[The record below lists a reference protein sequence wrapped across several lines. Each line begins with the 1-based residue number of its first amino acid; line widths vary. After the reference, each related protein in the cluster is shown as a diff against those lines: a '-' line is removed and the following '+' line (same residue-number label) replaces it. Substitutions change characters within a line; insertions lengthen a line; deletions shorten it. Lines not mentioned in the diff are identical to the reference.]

1 MLRKPRWRLGLA
13 SGCAGLL
20 CLGLL
25 PGASAKDP
33 DDPIPS
39 KDRVNHARDRVQKTA
54 DDVDAIKDR
63 LAAADARLQR
73 LSMKA
78 GKAVEEYN
86 GARYE
91 LHAAK
96 RTARRAERAADK
108 AAKRLRHREDQLAKA
123 IVADFEGGGTLT
135 NLSVLFESSDPNAL
149 LEKLNAYQVVTGVLQ
164 SDRDRYEKA
173 KADADVKEKRKDKA
187 LKAQETATQ
196 KAADAKDVAEAAVD
210 KAQSAVSTIADR
222 KDALIHQLAEA
233 KHISVAL
240 ARKRQEALAAQ
251 AAAEAA
257 RQARIERRREERRQE
272 RIEQRRKERQQSQ
285 PNRPSR
291 GGGGHGKPKHDPPS
305 ASGAKAAVQFAKDQ
319 IGEPYVWGA
328 AGPDSWDCSGL
339 TMQAWGA
346 AGVSLS
352 HWSVQQYYETTPVS
366 FNDLQKGDLLFWGD
380 TSDPDTIYHVAMYL
394 GHGMMIHA
402 PAPGENVQV
411 VSMYYWILPNFYTRV

>member
-33 DDPIPS
+33 GDPPS
-39 KDRVNHARDRVQKTA
+39 KERVNHARERVQKTA

-63 LAAADARLQR
+63 LAAADERLQR

-78 GKAVEEYN
+78 GKAVEKYN
-86 GARYE
+86 GARYQ
-91 LHAAK
+91 LHEAK
-96 RTARRAERAADK
+96 RTARRAERRADK
-108 AAKRLRHREDQLAKA
+108 AAKRLHRREDQLAKA
-123 IVADFEGGGTLT
+123 IVADFEGGGSLT
-135 NLSVLFESSDPNAL
+135 NLSVLLENPDPNAL

-164 SDRDRYEKA
+164 SDRERYEKA

-196 KAADAKDVAEAAVD
+196 AAADAKNEAEAAVD
-210 KAQSAVSTIADR
+210 KAQSAVSTIGDR
-222 KDALIHQLAEA
+222 KDELIHQLAEA

-257 RQARIERRREERRQE
+257 RQARIERRREQRRQE
-272 RIEQRRKERQQSQ
+272 RLEQQQQ
-285 PNRPSR
+285 AATPDRPSR
-291 GGGGHGKPKHDPPS
+291 GGDHSMPKQDPPA
-305 ASGAKAAVQFAKDQ
+305 ASGARAAVRFAKAQ

-339 TMQAWGA
+339 TMEAWAA
-346 AGVSLS
+346 AGKSLS

-366 FNDLQKGDLLFWGD
+366 FSDLKRGDLLFWGD

-402 PAPGENVQV
+402 PSPGENVQI